1 MRIFFIAFMELVFLS
16 NNAISQHRL
25 EIEITEF
32 RNDKGLLMLQLF
44 DDNRK
49 IVAQV
54 KENIIDNKSTVT
66 FNELK
71 QGKYGIRFF
80 HDENLSGEMETNMF
94 GKPVE
99 GYGFSNNVTGKFGPP
114 VFEKWLFDLSED
126 KKITLKPVY

>member
-49 IVAQV
+49 IVAQA

-114 VFEKWLFDLSED
+114 AFEKWLFDFSED

>member
-1 MRIFFIAFMELVFLS
+1 
-16 NNAISQHRL
+16 
-25 EIEITEF
+25 
-32 RNDKGLLMLQLF
+32 MLQLF

-114 VFEKWLFDLSED
+114 AF
-126 KKITLKPVY
+126 